1 MKLVNNDPYS
11 THQDVFLLLP
21 WYVNETL
28 HGSELERVEAH
39 INICL
44 TCKREL
50 ASLHKLALMVN
61 QPGTLDSAEQI
72 SFSQLQKRLHQTHL
86 ASPKLPDQVAASEAQ
101 PKRTKRPALLPYP
114 TFALAAVL
122 VLSMLIFGVM
132 RIDTVI
138 NNDYRTLSDS
148 EPAATNRNEIHIVFA
163 DNTTQQQI
171 SSLLE
176 PFAGKIA
183 AQPQPTEQAV
193 YSMRFEQTHTKEE
206 MLNILAQLRK
216 NPQVIFA
223 EPAYASLSSTS
234 TERQQK

>member
-1 MKLVNNDPYS
+1 MKLVNNAPYS
-11 THQDVFLLLP
+11 DHQDVFLLLP

-28 HGSELERVEAH
+28 HGPELKRVEAH
-39 INICL
+39 LNVCL

-61 QPGTLDSAEQI
+61 QSGTHDSAEQV
-72 SFSQLQKRLHQTHL
+72 SFTQLQKRLHQTHQS
-86 ASPKLPDQVAASEAQ
+86 SPKPSSQLVASEA
-101 PKRTKRPALLPYP
+101 RTKRPLTHRSFPHPSL
-114 TFALAAVL
+114 ALAAVL
-122 VLSMLIFGVM
+122 VLSMLVFGVM
-132 RIDTVI
+132 RIETVI

-171 SSLLE
+171 NSLLA
-176 PFAGKIA
+176 PFSGKIA

-193 YSMRFEQTHTKEE
+193 YSVRFEQTHTKEE

-223 EPAYASLSSTS
+223 EPAYALLSSPS
-234 TERQQK
+234 TERSQK